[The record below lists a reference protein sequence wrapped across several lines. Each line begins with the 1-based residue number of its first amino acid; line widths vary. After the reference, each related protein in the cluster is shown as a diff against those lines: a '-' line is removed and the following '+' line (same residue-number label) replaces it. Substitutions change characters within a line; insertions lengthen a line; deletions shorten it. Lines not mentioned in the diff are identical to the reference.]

1 MPNDEYKEKVPA
13 EAWRDTKVLCSNARL
28 ILIANVHNTRFK
40 TRIYRD
46 TTHDSRLPT
55 VTFDATPIPISKYSN
70 DWLPIVKK
78 SDPIF

>member
-1 MPNDEYKEKVPA
+1 MMNIRERCRLKAGATQKALCNKV
-13 EAWRDTKVLCSNARL
+13 RL
-28 ILIANVHNTRFK
+28 MLIANVHNTRFK

-55 VTFDATPIPISKYSN
+55 VTFDATRIPISKYSN